1 MLAER
6 EPITTVV
13 DHELCIGC
21 GLCVSVCPSDTLEIL
36 DGKSHVTGPRSLG
49 CGHCQAVC
57 PTEAIK
63 VQALDPDNLALST
76 IQASDRWIKHGDY
89 DTAGLVNLMRSR
101 RSCRNYKDK
110 PVPLELLHDL
120 VKVGVSAPSGTNEQA
135 WSFTIMPTREAVMKV
150 GEATMTFFK
159 KLNRMAGKAW
169 LRQGLKLAG
178 KPELSAYHAE
188 YAQRVAEAI
197 EEYERSGKERL
208 FHGATAAILVASRPG
223 ASTPVEDA
231 LLATQNILLAAHA
244 QGLGSCL
251 VGFVVEAAKNDKR
264 VGAAAGMPADETLNA
279 VIALGYPRERYK
291 RQVPRPTPLVRVT
304 E

>member
-1 MLAER
+1 MSDK
-6 EPITTVV
+6 PITTVV
-13 DHELCIGC
+13 DYELCIGC
-21 GLCVSVCPSDTLEIL
+21 GLCISVCPSDTLEIR
-36 DGKSHVTGPRSLG
+36 DGKSHVVGPRSLG

-63 VQALDPDNLALST
+63 VQALGPDNLSLKT
-76 IQASDRWIKHGDY
+76 IQASDRWTKHGAF
-89 DTAGLVNLMRSR
+89 DTGALVDLMRSR

-120 VKVGVSAPSGTNEQA
+120 VKIGVSAPSGTNEQA
-135 WSFTIMPTREAVMKV
+135 WTFTLLPTREAVMKV
-150 GEATMTFFK
+150 GEATMGFFK

-169 LRQGLKLAG
+169 LRQGLKLVG
-178 KPELSAYHAE
+178 KPELEAYHAE
-188 YAQRVAEAI
+188 YAERVGLAI

-208 FHGATAAILVASRPG
+208 FHGATAAIMVASRPG
-223 ASTPVEDA
+223 GTTPVEDA

-244 QGLGSCL
+244 EGLGSCL

-264 VGAAAGMPADETLNA
+264 ITRAAGMPADETLNA
-279 VIALGYPRERYK
+279 VIALGWPREKYK
-291 RQVPRPTPLVRVT
+291 RQVARPTPLVRVS